1 MKSIQLTKC
10 MVIAFFAV
18 LLSIVYG
25 NPLLFETEAQSFG
38 VEPEVYMD
46 AVSNIKSKS
55 DCVCNCLVSRYDMEW
70 MLHGNINIARSRR
83 LPYNIETRPLQ
94 T

>member
-46 AVSNIKSKS
+46 AVSNIMFVIFS
-55 DCVCNCLVSRYDMEW
+55 VRYNME
-70 MLHGNINIARSRR
+70 G
-83 LPYNIETRPLQ
+83 
-94 T
+94 